1 MTDILRIFGWLMAG
15 GGALAHLI
23 FICLGFSAADWGPIM
38 ILLAMLSGGLCWI
51 IRSVELLN
59 NHGKINMSLFSDK
72 RQLVAIVI
80 FLTGG
85 GGFLFGV
92 CGLARYIQFAELV
105 ISLSGGDMGW
115 LSSAFGKQF
124 ICAIIGVAA
133 TGINSVIAIVQIK
146 KSGQVE

>member
-1 MTDILRIFGWLMAG
+1 MADMLRIFGWLMAG

-23 FICLGFSAADWGPIM
+23 IICLGFSTDWGLIM
-38 ILLAMLSGGLCWI
+38 ILIAMLSGGLCWI

-59 NHGKINMSLFSDK
+59 NYGTINISLFSDK

-80 FLTGG
+80 MLTGG

-92 CGLARYIQFAELV
+92 CGLARYIQLVELV
-105 ISLSGGDMGW
+105 ITLSGGDMGW
-115 LSSAFGKQF
+115 LNSAFGGQF

-133 TGINSVIAIVQIK
+133 TGINSLIAIVQMK